1 MKTLRLCVV
10 FIACALLFPIFVEVD
25 PTTKAP
31 SHAAAQPPA
40 AASFGAARAVTKN
53 RAPIPNLIANGAL
66 STQPKLIESYYA
78 LPLSFEENGSPADP
92 SERFLARGPG
102 YSLFLTPAQA
112 SLVLE
117 RRTAEPSVAGF
128 RPVALTSDLTRPVET
143 SSIRL
148 RLVGANASANMAGA
162 DPKPGRSNY
171 FIGNDPAKWRT
182 NVTQYGKVRMNQV
195 YPGIDLVFYGNH
207 QQLEYD
213 FVVAPKA
220 DATAIRLQV
229 DGAKHVRLTEGGDVE
244 IESRSGMIRI
254 RRPFLYQGTG
264 AEKKPV
270 AGSFEI
276 SRRGVIS
283 LSIGPYDRTQSL
295 VIDPVL
301 SYSEVLDSGGSAN
314 VTGVAVDANGN
325 AYVTGNTCGPDF
337 PTTPGNFTTQHN
349 PFGDVCYDVIVL
361 KFNPTASSLIFS
373 DVIGG
378 SEADTGTR
386 LALDSQNNVYV
397 TGATSSSDF
406 PTTAGALVPSS
417 SFPGGACMINN
428 FSSNTPCFDGF
439 AFELSADGSTLDYS
453 TLLGGSQNTLGTDIK
468 VDANG
473 QAYVMGAT
481 NSADFKP
488 TPSGLQTTF
497 GGGTCSVQGTTTGQT
512 RPCFDAFLVV
522 LSTDG
527 TQAKYSTFFG
537 GSDDD
542 DAVAMAMGNPGDIYF
557 VGGSSSSN
565 LPFTTT
571 IPPSSGS
578 AGSKVAYAA
587 EINTAASPASSGL
600 VYAIALQG
608 SQTQGA
614 AGITLD
620 SLGNAYITGA
630 TSSSNFPVK
639 NALQPTYQAASQTG
653 CTFANVSLSLL
664 PAECG
669 NAFVAGINPAGTSL
683 LFSTFLGG
691 TGPDGGAA
699 IAYDPGS
706 NSLWITGFTS
716 SENFPTTPDAYYS
729 NSTGAFLSNL
739 SADGSQNIF
748 TTLLNQNGFQ
758 SGGVA
763 VTVDGSGGV
772 YVVGLD
778 GNYNAAFP
786 ITPGVYPF
794 NTSTTPATFLVKFSP
809 GAQPIMQYSPNS
821 IAFPSIAIGGSSS
834 QSVMVQNTG
843 AAPMQISVQMGATSN
858 DGFTPGPT
866 PNFVESDNCGSSLAA
881 SAVCT
886 IQVTFEPAPPAS
898 DQGGPNRFA
907 TLTIFDN
914 APGDA
919 HTVTLTGQAG
929 NGPVLAVPT
938 APIVFPSQAA
948 GTSSQPLPVLVSNL
962 GDVPLNITNLSLGGA
977 NPSAFSVNLNPSGGS
992 EAGCGAAP
1000 TSSVCEI
1007 TVTFNPS
1014 AGATGTLSATAL
1026 FTDNAADTP
1035 QNISISGAVA
1045 GSVAL
1050 NISPTTLPVQGAF
1063 PDAIGNPIPQGL
1075 GTFAVTNPTANSVQ
1089 VTALTFGGA
1098 NPGDY
1103 AVEENSCSGITLP
1116 FTVAPGASC
1125 SVGLSFQPAAGPSG
1139 TRSATL
1145 ALTTSPAISGLPSV
1159 LLQAD
1164 AVSNTDPSMSI
1175 ARVPIDAGGVVVGHT
1190 LSDFGFVQIFNNYP
1204 IPCAGGATT
1213 CGGPLNITSITPG
1226 LSDFVLST
1234 LTFSPYCTLPPLTIP
1249 AGGNCAF
1256 FLSFTP
1262 AAAGS
1267 RNTQLTILSNDPQ
1280 GAFSVP
1286 VVGSGISVAIVRV
1299 SPAMLNFGP
1308 QVTGITSQPSA
1319 VTLSN
1324 IGSGNLT
1331 VSSITPSANFAI
1343 SSNTCAQ
1350 PVAPNTSCT
1359 FSVTVTPPASGNVS
1373 GSINILDNGAYGGQQ
1388 TVTLSASGTTGPALT
1403 LSPMTIQF
1411 GDQVV
1416 NTASA
1421 PQTITLSSTGNATV
1435 TFPVNG
1441 IHTTEDFII
1450 AGTTCGASLAPGASC
1465 TISVE
1470 YKPSVEFFETGSLLV
1485 SSNAPGSPQPAYF
1498 NGLGITVGATA
1509 TTTAL
1514 VPSLNPAN
1522 VGQSVTFVATVNSP
1536 GAATTP
1542 TGTVEYFDG
1551 ATEIGSAGLNGV
1563 PQAMFATSALAAG
1576 THSITAMYQG
1586 DGTFA
1591 ASTSPVLME
1600 VINGSTAATALTY
1613 SGPTTFTNG
1622 SAANPSAVLMESP
1635 GGGPVAGV
1643 SVLFTLGSGG
1653 TAQTCS
1659 GTTNSAGTATCSI
1672 SSVNQTAGSS
1682 TISASFAG
1690 NASFLAS
1697 SVGPVSVTISGG
1709 AAAATTLT
1717 YNSPTTFTNGSAAN
1731 PSATLTQTT
1740 GGGPVAGVSVL
1751 FTLGSGGA
1759 AQTCSGTTNSAG
1771 TATCSISS
1779 VNQTAGSSTISASF
1793 AGNSSFLASSA
1804 GPISVTISAAPAV
1817 ATTLTYNGPT
1827 TFTNGS
1833 AANPS
1838 AILTQTAGG
1847 SPVASVSV
1855 LFTLG
1860 SGGAAQ
1866 TCSGT
1871 TNSAGAATCSITT
1884 VNQTAGSSTISA
1896 SFAGN
1901 SNFLASSA
1909 GPATI
1914 TIVDFTISSSTG
1926 AQTVP
1931 AGTSAMYAITTAPVG
1946 GAFTGMVTFTA
1957 SGLPTGATATFN
1969 PSSVTP
1975 GTGTTMTIATTA
1987 RTTTTAAPSPP
1998 SPRGL
2003 KLPGSFP
2010 VWIAFLGLAM
2020 LLAGVNLVRS
2030 AQRPVRRFASA
2041 VALILLLVTV
2051 GFLSGCV
2058 GGSPKEVTTGTPAG
2072 TYTITVT
2079 GTSGSAQHSTTVSL
2093 TVQ

>member
-31 SHAAAQPPA
+31 SHAAAQPPP

-128 RPVALTSDLTRPVET
+128 QPVALTSDLTRPVET
-143 SSIRL
+143 SSVRL

-1286 VVGSGISVAIVRV
+1286 VVGSGISVAIVQV

-1411 GDQVV
+1411 GNQVV

-1591 ASTSPVLME
+1591 PSTSIAVSQ
-1600 VINGSTAATALTY
+1600 VVNGVGLTST
-1613 SGPTTFTNG
+1613 TTTVT
-1622 SAANPSAVLMESP
+1622 SSANPS
-1635 GGGPVAGV
+1635 
-1643 SVLFTLGSGG
+1643 
-1653 TAQTCS
+1653 
-1659 GTTNSAGTATCSI
+1659 
-1672 SSVNQTAGSS
+1672 
-1682 TISASFAG
+1682 
-1690 NASFLAS
+1690 
-1697 SVGPVSVTISGG
+1697 SVGQS
-1709 AAAATTLT
+1709 
-1717 YNSPTTFTNGSAAN
+1717 
-1731 PSATLTQTT
+1731 
-1740 GGGPVAGVSVL
+1740 
-1751 FTLGSGGA
+1751 
-1759 AQTCSGTTNSAG
+1759 
-1771 TATCSISS
+1771 
-1779 VNQTAGSSTISASF
+1779 
-1793 AGNSSFLASSA
+1793 
-1804 GPISVTISAAPAV
+1804 
-1817 ATTLTYNGPT
+1817 
-1827 TFTNGS
+1827 
-1833 AANPS
+1833 
-1838 AILTQTAGG
+1838 
-1847 SPVASVSV
+1847 
-1855 LFTLG
+1855 
-1860 SGGAAQ
+1860 
-1866 TCSGT
+1866 
-1871 TNSAGAATCSITT
+1871 
-1884 VNQTAGSSTISA
+1884 
-1896 SFAGN
+1896 
-1901 SNFLASSA
+1901 
-1909 GPATI
+1909 
-1914 TIVDFTISSSTG
+1914 
-1926 AQTVP
+1926 
-1931 AGTSAMYAITTAPVG
+1931 
-1946 GAFTGMVTFTA
+1946 VTFTA
-1957 SGLPTGATATFN
+1957 SVAATEAVSRRAVWHFSTALR
-1969 PSSVTP
+1969 SS
-1975 GTGTTMTIATTA
+1975 AA
-1987 RTTTTAAPSPP
+1987 R
-1998 SPRGL
+1998 
-2003 KLPGSFP
+2003 
-2010 VWIAFLGLAM
+2010 
-2020 LLAGVNLVRS
+2020 
-2030 AQRPVRRFASA
+2030 
-2041 VALILLLVTV
+2041 
-2051 GFLSGCV
+2051 
-2058 GGSPKEVTTGTPAG
+2058 
-2072 TYTITVT
+2072 
-2079 GTSGSAQHSTTVSL
+2079 
-2093 TVQ
+2093 